1 MTVLELA
8 LRENGESLLDWMAR
22 QVSCEYLSDLHQLT
36 EQQRKSLSAAL
47 KPLKAEESE
56 LRQWND
62 ALTYLFH
69 GSAAQKTAAAAREM
83 LLRQLSNQRQQ

>member
-22 QVSCEYLSDLHQLT
+22 QVSCEYLSDLRQLT

>member
-1 MTVLELA
+1 MELA

-22 QVSCEYLSDLHQLT
+22 QVSCEYLSDLRQLT

>member
-1 MTVLELA
+1 MLELA

-22 QVSCEYLSDLHQLT
+22 QVSCEYLSDLRQLT

-83 LLRQLSNQRQQ
+83 LLRQLNNQRQQ

>member
-1 MTVLELA
+1 MLELA

-22 QVSCEYLSDLHQLT
+22 QVSCEYLSDLRQLT

>member
-1 MTVLELA
+1 MLELA

-22 QVSCEYLSDLHQLT
+22 QISCEYLSDLRQLT

>member
-1 MTVLELA
+1 MLELA
-8 LRENGESLLDWMAR
+8 LRQNGESLLDWMAR
-22 QVSCEYLSDLHQLT
+22 QVSCEYLSDLRQLT

>member
-1 MTVLELA
+1 MLELA
-8 LRENGESLLDWMAR
+8 LRENGESLLEWMAR
-22 QVSCEYLSDLHQLT
+22 QVSCEYLSDLRQLT

>member
-1 MTVLELA
+1 MLELA

-22 QVSCEYLSDLHQLT
+22 QVSCEYLSDLRQLT

-69 GSAAQKTAAAAREM
+69 DSAAQKTAAAAREM
-83 LLRQLSNQRQQ
+83 LLRQLNNQRQQ